1 MEKLI
6 NHLRKMIG
14 GQERRQSEQAMQQT
28 SETAMCSVQEQE
40 DLKNATQAYFD
51 EFDKNTIS
59 LFFAKN
65 KNDTALIKQYKE
77 TEEHLMDKIIKTDNI
92 RDIFEKLLI
101 AEYKERVYESINF
114 PHFEYTE
121 MLHMEEYKRIIIE
134 YYGENTLWEHEHD
147 PTHFMF
153 NDGKHFYM
161 FYEMVEVYG
170 DYILDQLEYE

>member
-1 MEKLI
+1 MI
-6 NHLRKMIG
+6 NHLRKIIG
-14 GQERRQSEQAMQQT
+14 GQERRQSKQVNKLTKRQAML
-28 SETAMCSVQEQE
+28 SEAEQE

-51 EFDKNTIS
+51 EFDNNTIS

-77 TEEHLMDKIIKTDNI
+77 NEEHLMDKIIKTENI
-92 RDIFEKLLI
+92 SDIFEKLLI
-101 AEYKERVYESINF
+101 AEYKEKVYESINF
-114 PHFEYTE
+114 PHFEYAE
-121 MLHMEEYKRIIIE
+121 MLHMEEYKRIILE

-161 FYEMVEVYG
+161 FYEMVEVNG
-170 DYILDQLEYE
+170 DYILDQLEYDD